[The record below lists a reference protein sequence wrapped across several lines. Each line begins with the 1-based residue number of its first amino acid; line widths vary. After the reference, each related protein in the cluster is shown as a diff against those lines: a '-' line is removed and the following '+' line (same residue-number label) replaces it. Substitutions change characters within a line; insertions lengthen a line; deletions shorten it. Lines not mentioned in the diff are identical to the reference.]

1 MGIDINVLITN
12 TNKLKEYIDKN
23 ERREQEKKDKQSYT
37 AIERKVKKEEYNREK
52 PRSQDRTIKKGKRL
66 IKKGASPEVLTRLRE
81 SLREQEKYYIYYI
94 RNFLLELNRKIS
106 KELDPIK
113 KEKIRQA
120 ISEITYN
127 SKHCFNSTA
136 THKQNNHRN
145 SENSELENG
154 YGSDIENDHKVET
167 NNIIVSNSTQ
177 LLKAIKNQND
187 KKFKKHLKNC
197 MDISS
202 IKDKEEKNTLYFIA
216 FLKRKQ
222 KLKFLGTLIKTVS
235 RKNSAQSICSKDDGK
250 TPIQEILINKI
261 TEEKHESNMIQNN
274 NNTLKFFT
282 KLLRHKT
289 NYSNLELFTEELQ
302 GLKEEQKVYYH
313 NFLEKS
319 TELIKQPK
327 SEQKPDIEKKIKD
340 IIIRTINILDINSN
354 YLLHSAINNYD
365 KKLFKELLQKGLD
378 VSFKDINGNNA
389 LHLIISKLKK
399 EQKLEFLNILLKV
412 GQKEQ
417 FIDAI
422 NNRKNQEGQTP
433 FHKLLQYIQKKS
445 EKSSLTSFENTK
457 RYKALKL
464 LLENGAD
471 ITVKDSNKR
480 NALHYIA
487 SLKGEQK
494 VVCLDLVVKSTNIP
508 ENKLSQAINASNGKK
523 QTPIQVALIS
533 KAVKSRHNLPN
544 PRNRDNTIKFC
555 VKLLQNGADQK
566 QLILPKLLWN
576 RENYQTIKGIEKSM
590 GKLLIPD
597 NMRTNLKLNFGKKF
611 KVRDIVK
618 RVNNVAYKVIIT
630 LIFAALT
637 CAVVFSA
644 AQGSITITTTS
655 STIAAIGICYL
666 ICFNLENIYE
676 KFKKAKRKFTGEKQI
691 IPQGKIPKNDTQYN
705 NSSKRIKNIPNGLEE
720 QKTQELQDQSKYIE
734 SPPSFKIE
742 GISISQFTKELLES
756 NNQFNKSSLL
766 AL

>member
-1 MGIDINVLITN
+1 
-12 TNKLKEYIDKN
+12 
-23 ERREQEKKDKQSYT
+23 
-37 AIERKVKKEEYNREK
+37 
-52 PRSQDRTIKKGKRL
+52 
-66 IKKGASPEVLTRLRE
+66 
-81 SLREQEKYYIYYI
+81 
-94 RNFLLELNRKIS
+94 
-106 KELDPIK
+106 
-113 KEKIRQA
+113 
-120 ISEITYN
+120 
-127 SKHCFNSTA
+127 
-136 THKQNNHRN
+136 
-145 SENSELENG
+145 
-154 YGSDIENDHKVET
+154 
-167 NNIIVSNSTQ
+167 
-177 LLKAIKNQND
+177 
-187 KKFKKHLKNC
+187 

-202 IKDKEEKNTLYFIA
+202 IKDKERKNILYFIA

-235 RKNSAQSICSKDDGK
+235 RENPAQFIYSKDDGK

-261 TEEKHESNMIQNN
+261 TEEKHESHIVQNN

-282 KLLRHKT
+282 KLLKHKT
-289 NYSNLELFTEELQ
+289 NYSNLESFIEELQ
-302 GLKEEQKVYYH
+302 GLKEEQKAYYH
-313 NFLEKS
+313 NFLKKS

-340 IIIRTINILDINSN
+340 IITHTINSLDINSN

-378 VSFKDINGNNA
+378 VSFKDTNGNNT

-417 FIDAI
+417 FINAI
-422 NNRKNQEGQTP
+422 NNRKNQEGQTPFHKLLQYIQEKSKKSSSINEIKNIIKKEFKNTNKYKVFKLLLENGANITTQDKKENNALHYIVSFKGRQKIAYLKLILGKDEFIYAINTINEKGQTP

-445 EKSSLTSFENTK
+445 EKSSLTSFKNTK

-508 ENKLSQAINASNGKK
+508 ENKLSQAVNASNSKK
-523 QTPIQVALIS
+523 QTPLQVALIS
-533 KAVKSRHNLPN
+533 KAVKSRYNLPN

-555 VKLLQNGADQK
+555 VKLLQNGADPK

-576 RENYQTIKGIEKSM
+576 REYYQTIKGIEKSM

-597 NMRTNLKLNFGKKF
+597 DMRTNLKLNFGKKF
-611 KVRDIVK
+611 KARDIVK
-618 RVNNVAYKVIIT
+618 RVNNVAYKVMIT

-666 ICFNLENIYE
+666 ICLNLENIYE
-676 KFKKAKRKFTGEKQI
+676 KFKKAKREFTGEKQI

-705 NSSKRIKNIPNGLEE
+705 NSSKRIENMPNGLEK
-720 QKTQELQDQSKYIE
+720 QKTQELQDQSKCIE
-734 SPPSFKIE
+734 SPPSFKIDD
-742 GISISQFTKELLES
+742 ISISQFTKELLES
-756 NNQFNKSSLL
+756 NKQFNKSSLL
-766 AL
+766 VL